1 MMFFTGDTHFG
12 GQRVLRLDRRPFS
25 NMEERDAAL
34 IRNWNKTVGSQDE
47 VWHLGDVMAAKA
59 GSCNE
64 LLRKLTA
71 TST

>member
-12 GQRVLRLDRRPFS
+12 DPRVLRLDRGPFS

-34 IRNWNKTVGSQDE
+34 IRNWKRRSAPKTRL
-47 VWHLGDVMAAKA
+47 HLGDVMAAKA

-64 LLRKLTA
+64 ILRKLTA
-71 TST
+71 AST